1 MHYNFINEKIQ
12 VKFMPIKDKNKTL
25 IKFRSNNYGAIHDFL
40 KDVFYKDENLSKPA
54 YELLR
59 LIYDR
64 KDLGLSAANWKSY
77 IETIFN
83 TKQVS
88 AEDSIVLDKALN
100 NHSITNTKRGSKP
113 YENLLDLHGKGRLN
127 LDETEK
133 QVLEK
138 ALKWNTCVSSYYS
151 ILNKLKAI
159 GLVEKKHGHYHKSTA
174 IFDRFTQIKSF
185 IEKFEIDIRS

>member
-1 MHYNFINEKIQ
+1 
-12 VKFMPIKDKNKTL
+12 MPIKDKNKTL
-25 IKFRSNNYGAIHDFL
+25 IKFRSNNYEVLNDFL
-40 KDVFYKDENLSKPA
+40 KDVFYKDENLSAPA
-54 YELLR
+54 YELMR

-83 TKQVS
+83 TKHIS
-88 AEDSIVLDKALN
+88 AEDSVLLDGIILKHN
-100 NHSITNTKRGSKP
+100 ITNTKRGSKP
-113 YENLLDLHGKGRLN
+113 YENLLDLHSKGRLSLN
-127 LDETEK
+127 ETEK

-138 ALKWNTCVSSYYS
+138 ALKWNACVSSYYS

-159 GLVEKKHGHYHKSTA
+159 GLVEKKQGHYHKSKL

-185 IEKFEIDIRS
+185 IEKFETDIRS

>member
-1 MHYNFINEKIQ
+1 
-12 VKFMPIKDKNKTL
+12 MPIKDKNKTL
-25 IKFRSNNYGAIHDFL
+25 IKFRSNNYEILNDFL
-40 KDVFYKDENLSKPA
+40 KDVFYKDENLSAPA
-54 YELLR
+54 YELMR

-77 IETIFN
+77 IETVFN

-88 AEDSIVLDKALN
+88 AEDSAVLDGILN
-100 NHSITNTKRGSKP
+100 KHNVLNSKRGSKP
-113 YENLLDLHGKGRLN
+113 YEHLLDLHSKGRLN
-127 LDETEK
+127 LNDAEK

-138 ALKWNTCVSSYYS
+138 ALKWNACVSSYYS

-159 GLVEKKHGHYHKSTA
+159 GLVEKKQGHYHKSKL

-185 IEKFEIDIRS
+185 IEKFETDIRS